1 MSWGRRLRLILL
13 LVVIVAAITWGYW
26 PRALLVDAAPVTRDV
41 LSVTVDEEGKTRVID
56 RYVISAP
63 VAGYARRIQLDVG
76 DRVQQGQVTV
86 ELEPLRSDVL
96 DPRRRAEA
104 RARVA
109 AAEASLDAAEAKSR
123 AASADAE
130 YAAREYERKQRL
142 WKSRTISEE
151 ALEAARNQK
160 RRTAADLRSAQF
172 AVDVA
177 RHELEAARTALA
189 YSAAQVDG
197 NGEWVQVRSPV
208 AGTVLK
214 LHQKSE
220 GVVSAGQALVEVG
233 DPRALEV
240 VVDLLSADAVR
251 VEPGTRVLFDRWGGE
266 GLLEGVVRIVE
277 PTGFTK
283 VSALGI
289 EEQRVWVIADII
301 SAHEEWARLGDG
313 YRLEASFLIWQQD
326 DVLQVSASALFR
338 YGQNEWAVFV
348 IDEGVARRRIVE
360 VGRNNGLVS
369 QIIKGVEQ
377 GELVITHPADTI
389 EDGTKVE
396 PRPAD

>member
-1 MSWGRRLRLILL
+1 MSWGRRLRLMLL
-13 LVVIVAAITWGYW
+13 LVAVAAALVWGYW
-26 PRALLVDAAPVTRDV
+26 PRPMLVEAAPAIRGS

-56 RYVISAP
+56 RYVVSAP

-76 DRVQQGQVTV
+76 DRVQQGQVAV

-104 RARVA
+104 RAREA
-109 AAEASLDAAEAKSR
+109 AGEASLDAAEAKSR
-123 AASADAE
+123 AARADAE

-142 WKSRTISEE
+142 WKSRTISQE

-160 RRTAADLRSAQF
+160 LRTAADLRSAQF

-189 YSAAQVDG
+189 FSAAQVES
-197 NGEWVQVRSPV
+197 NGEWVQVKSPV

-220 GVVSAGQALVEVG
+220 GVVPAGQALVEVG

-266 GLLEGVVRIVE
+266 GLLEGVVRVVE

-283 VSALGI
+283 ISALGI
-289 EEQRVWVIADII
+289 EEQRVWVISDIT
-301 SAHEEWARLGDG
+301 SPREHWERLGDG
-313 YRLEASFLIWQQD
+313 YRLEASFLIWRQD
-326 DVLQVSASALFR
+326 DVLQVPASALFR
-338 YGQNEWAVFV
+338 HGDNQWAVFV
-348 IDEGVARRRIVE
+348 ITEGVARRRVVE

-369 QIIKGVEQ
+369 QVIGGLKE
-377 GELVITHPADTI
+377 GEWVITHPDDTI
-389 EDGTKVE
+389 EDGTKIK
-396 PRPAD
+396 PRNEE

>member
-13 LVVIVAAITWGYW
+13 SVGIVAAIVWGYW
-26 PRALLVDAAPVTRDV
+26 PRAVLVDAAPVKRDS

-56 RYVISAP
+56 RYVVSAP
-63 VAGYARRIQLDVG
+63 VAGYARRIQFDVG
-76 DRVQQGQVTV
+76 DRVQQGQAAV

-104 RARVA
+104 RAQVA

-123 AASADAE
+123 AARADAE

-142 WKSRTISEE
+142 WKSRTISQE

-160 RRTAADLRSAQF
+160 QRTAADLRSAQF

-177 RHELEAARTALA
+177 RHELEGARTALA
-189 YSAAQVDG
+189 YSAAQVEG

-220 GVVSAGQALVEVG
+220 GVVQAGQALVEVG

-266 GLLEGVVRIVE
+266 GLLEGVVRVVE

-283 VSALGI
+283 ISALGI
-289 EEQRVWVIADII
+289 EEQRVWVIADIT
-301 SAHEEWARLGDG
+301 SPPEKWVRLGDG

-326 DVLQVSASALFR
+326 DVLQIPASALFR

-348 IDEGVARRRIVE
+348 IDDGVARRRAVE

-369 QIIKGVEQ
+369 QVINGLKE
-377 GELVITHPADTI
+377 GEIVITHPDDTI
-389 EDGTKVE
+389 EDGTKVK